1 MMFVRWGV
9 GARGCVRR
17 QWGAGARSCVG
28 RGWGPAWFRLVTS
41 WCLDARERSA
51 SLGARG
57 LVVLL
62 CPLLVAVGCREEKA
76 AEPLQ
81 SLKPEPLPSLSTGVG
96 RAPEDGGPSARR
108 DVPVYGEA
116 LPSDALRLSLT
127 GEQVRLGAESFE
139 PSRPESLARL
149 AERVKGRDVLLVPDA
164 DTFLVQVSELLAML
178 RDSAKAVWLAHPDA
192 PVAYPLVL
200 RDEDGFR
207 AWLSEVAPGKLRIIQ
222 RADGF
227 ELSTSVGKL
236 PGPDANGPSV
246 PVREG
251 RQDLAMLRHGLVL
264 LEGRFKQSEDI
275 CLVPSFGTE
284 VSQAARALGAVYTA
298 PGEPLFDTLCLVF
311 PTPPRVRDAG

>member
-1 MMFVRWGV
+1 MTFVQCVAEVRGSEGRRRLDWLRLATRRCLE
-9 GARGCVRR
+9 ARTRI
-17 QWGAGARSCVG
+17 
-28 RGWGPAWFRLVTS
+28 
-41 WCLDARERSA
+41 A
-51 SLGARG
+51 SLGVRR

-62 CPLLVAVGCREEKA
+62 CPLLAVVGCREEKA

-81 SLKPEPLPSLSTGVG
+81 SLKPAPLPSLATGG
-96 RAPEDGGPSARR
+96 SRASGDGGPVARG
-108 DVPVYGEA
+108 DVPESVPVYGEA
-116 LPSDALRLSLT
+116 LPSNALRLALA
-127 GEQVRLGAESFE
+127 GEHARLGDETFE
-139 PSRPESLARL
+139 PSSPASIARL
-149 AERVKGRDVLLVPDA
+149 AERVKGREVVLVPDA
-164 DTFLVQVSELLAML
+164 DTFLAQVSELFAML
-178 RDSAKAVWLAHPDA
+178 RDSAETVWLAHPDA

-200 RDEDGFR
+200 RDEEGFR
-207 AWLSEVAPGKLRIIQ
+207 EWLAEVAPGKLRIIQ

-251 RQDLAMLRHGLVL
+251 RQDLATLRHGLGL
-264 LEGRFKQSEDI
+264 LKGRFKQSEDI

-311 PTPPRVRDAG
+311 PTPPRVRDGG